1 VIHTLL
7 AMKNTFVT
15 TQHKAIKDYP
25 AIAAAPVKTSDEFK
39 VTPIHHIKLA
49 LIPKQNIGVDPTYQR
64 KLNIKQVNKI
74 KEKWDYD
81 LYEPVCVYMH
91 RDKKA
96 GLTYYQATDGQ
107 HRLCAHP
114 DLDVLCRIVNTKAAV
129 TRCIQ
134 ANDFSTKKGWSVDD
148 HFWAKKVEI
157 DRVGVEDDTFINFTI
172 AAFES
177 KGWNPLHPK
186 KQTPSDIGG
195 RVATIHK
202 YFAKYINNNIRRRED
217 QFLQE
222 ESKRLG
228 LNKYGFIP
236 APKEEVEKSM
246 DEEAHKK
253 LSTIR
258 EEQNYLAEQAI
269 LDTVNLMQSLYDL
282 TYVAYAGRVWCAL
295 FDWLTNKNG
304 LDSSYDYQLI
314 FKTLEE
320 GFFKLP
326 NDRDWRE
333 AITPTELHAAANVA
347 ISKRLVSD
355 RQHNGLVH
363 VFGKM
368 HEAQLD
374 AQLKT
379 SVC

>member
-15 TQHKAIKDYP
+15 TQHKAIELYP
-25 AIAAAPVKTSDEFK
+25 EIAAAPVKTSNEFK
-39 VTPIHHIKLA
+39 VNSLHHIKLA

-64 KLNIKQVNKI
+64 QLNIKQVTKI
-74 KEKWDYD
+74 TEKWDYD

-91 RDKKA
+91 RDTKT
-96 GLTYYQATDGQ
+96 GLSYYQATDGQ

-114 DLDVLCRIVNTKAAV
+114 DSDVLCRIVNTKAAV

-134 ANDFSTKKGWSVDD
+134 ANDVNTKKSWSVDD

-195 RVATIHK
+195 RVGTIHK
-202 YFAKYINNNIRRRED
+202 YFAKYIKQNIRSKED
-217 QFLQE
+217 
-222 ESKRLG
+222 
-228 LNKYGFIP
+228 LNN
-236 APKEEVEKSM
+236 
-246 DEEAHKK
+246 D
-253 LSTIR
+253 
-258 EEQNYLAEQAI
+258 EQNLLAEQAI
-269 LDTVNLMQSLYDL
+269 LDTVNLMQSLYGP
-282 TYVAYAGRVWCAL
+282 TYVAYAGRIWCAL

-333 AITPTELHAAANVA
+333 ATTPSDLYATANVA
-347 ISKRLVSD
+347 IGKGFVTD
-355 RQHNGLVH
+355 RQHNALFY

-368 HEAQLD
+368 HKAQLD